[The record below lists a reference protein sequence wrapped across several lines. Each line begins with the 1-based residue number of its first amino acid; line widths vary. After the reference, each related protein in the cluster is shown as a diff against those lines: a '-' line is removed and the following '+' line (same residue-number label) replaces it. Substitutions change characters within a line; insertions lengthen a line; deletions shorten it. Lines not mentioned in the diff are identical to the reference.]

1 MKKFY
6 VLIVALIIGATASVS
21 AMDFKS
27 YPDAFKKGSL
37 ALNAG
42 IGLGTPYAYGTGG
55 IPPLSV
61 SVDYALPIADLP
73 LSFGALVGFST
84 SSFRYWD
91 NTGWDFTN
99 ICIGARGAYHFDF
112 DVKGL
117 DTYAG
122 IMLGYNLE
130 LVNEVGTTFLT
141 IPSHSQ
147 FAWGG
152 YIGARYFFIPNVG
165 AFAELGYSF
174 SYATLGV
181 TLKI

>member
-73 LSFGALVGFST
+73 LSFGALFGFST
-84 SSFRYWD
+84 SSYRYSGY
-91 NTGWDFTN
+91 GWDFTN
-99 ICIGARGAYHFDF
+99 ICIGVRGAYHFDF

-122 IMLGYNLE
+122 IMIGYNIVTTTE
-130 LVNEVGTTFLT
+130 IGTPTGYA
-141 IPSHSQ
+141 PSASAL
-147 FAWGG
+147 AWGG

-181 TLKI
+181 TVKI